1 LEQNLIH
8 THVITGFLGTGKT
21 TTLQYLL
28 KQKPAHEKWVVLL
41 NEFGKTGLDSDLLNN
56 DEVVVSQVAGGC
68 LCCATPLLF
77 QTALNKIIRFE
88 KPQRILIEPSGLGH
102 PDKIVELLKQ
112 DQYQNILKIE
122 AVLTLIDARNLNDKR
137 YREHDI
143 YQRQLAVA
151 DIFVANKIELA
162 TDQELAE
169 FEKLLDK
176 YQRPG
181 IQVNQGQ
188 VNLETLQQTPHNK
201 PRLVI
206 NAISQEN
213 NPFFTYTIAL
223 DANQLL
229 SLPELLA
236 YLMSLELARV
246 KAVVPT
252 KDGTMLLNGV
262 KQEITTELT
271 KLVTGN
277 FRLEIISA
285 QELDIDVITD
295 TINAFTGKSH

>member
-1 LEQNLIH
+1 MIH

-56 DEVVVSQVAGGC
+56 KEVVVSQVAGGC

-102 PDKIVELLKQ
+102 PDKIIELLKQ
-112 DQYQNILKIE
+112 SQYQKILKIE
-122 AVLTLIDARNLNDKR
+122 AVLTLIDARNLSDKR

-151 DIFVANKIELA
+151 DIFVANKKELA
-162 TDQELAE
+162 TAQELAE
-169 FEKLLDK
+169 FEKLLEK

-188 VNLETLQQTPHNK
+188 VNIETLQKTVHNK

-206 NAISQEN
+206 NKTSQEADS
-213 NPFFTYTIAL
+213 FFTYTVALEANRLFSIAK
-223 DANQLL
+223 
-229 SLPELLA
+229 LLA
-236 YLMSLELARV
+236 YLVSLDLARV

-252 KDGTMLLNGV
+252 KEGAVLVNGV
-262 KQEITTELT
+262 KQEITTQPTDLIAD
-271 KLVTGN
+271 N

-285 QELDIDVITD
+285 AKLDIDIITS
-295 TINAFTGKSH
+295 TLNSFTDKTSLSN

>member
-1 LEQNLIH
+1 MIH

-112 DQYQNILKIE
+112 DQYQKILKIE

-151 DIFVANKIELA
+151 DIFIANKKELA
-162 TDQELAE
+162 TAQELAG
-169 FEKLLDK
+169 FEKLLEK

-181 IQVNQGQ
+181 IQVSQGQ
-188 VNLETLQQTPHNK
+188 VNLETLQKTVHNK

-206 NAISQEN
+206 NKVSQEA
-213 NPFFTYTIAL
+213 NPFFTYTVTL
-223 DANQLL
+223 EANKLL
-229 SLPELLA
+229 SLTKLMA
-236 YLMSLELARV
+236 YLVSLDLARV

-252 KDGTMLLNGV
+252 KDGAMLVNGV
-262 KQEITTELT
+262 KREITTQPTDLIAD
-271 KLVTGN
+271 N

-285 QELDIDVITD
+285 EELDIASITD
-295 TINAFTGKSH
+295 TIHSFTEKVTE

>member
-1 LEQNLIH
+1 LIH

-252 KDGTMLLNGV
+252 KDGAMLLNGV

-285 QELDIDVITD
+285 QDLDIDVITD

>member
-1 LEQNLIH
+1 MIH

-285 QELDIDVITD
+285 QDLDIDVITD

>member
-1 LEQNLIH
+1 LIH

-112 DQYQNILKIE
+112 DQYQKILKIE
-122 AVLTLIDARNLNDKR
+122 AVLTLIDARNLSDKR

-151 DIFVANKIELA
+151 DIFVANKTELA
-162 TDQELAE
+162 TAQDLAE

-188 VNLETLQQTPHNK
+188 VNLETLQQTVHNK

-206 NAISQEN
+206 NKTSQEG
-213 NPFFTYTIAL
+213 NPFFTYTVTL
-223 DANQLL
+223 EANKLL
-229 SLPELLA
+229 SLTALLA
-236 YLMSLELARV
+236 YLVSLDLARV

-252 KDGTMLLNGV
+252 KDGAMLVNGV
-262 KQEITTELT
+262 KREITTQPTDLIAD
-271 KLVTGN
+271 N

-285 QELDIDVITD
+285 EELDIASVTD
-295 TINAFTGKSH
+295 TIHSFTEKSH

>member
-1 LEQNLIH
+1 MIH

-252 KDGTMLLNGV
+252 KDGAMLLNGV

-285 QELDIDVITD
+285 QDLDIDVITD
-295 TINAFTGKSH
+295 TINAFTEKSH